1 MIKTYITKTGDLIEK
16 KRLAVSSSLIILFA
30 SLLIILTSSPLYA
43 GVGGGMEA
51 KEYVDIVKVLKFS
64 AVFLLGIG
72 ALFGLGLAFAAKK
85 FDVKTDPRVEE
96 ILEVLAHAH
105 CGACG
110 FPGCR
115 QYAEAVIEDPD
126 VSPNLCSPGGEPCAK
141 AVAAISGKEMVVT
154 EPTIAKVLC
163 NGGASKSS
171 RRFVY
176 EGIRDCKAAVLAS
189 GGDKTCVYGC
199 LGYGT
204 CFRACPFD
212 AITMNEENLPLF
224 DPVKCTSCGSCVKAC
239 PKQIIEI
246 LPMAKE
252 VVVTCSS
259 KDKGAV
265 TRKGCQVG
273 CIGCGMCVKVCPF
286 SAASVENNLST
297 IDVNKCK
304 VCGLCVIKCPTN
316 AIVDNLPLR
325 PKASIIDTCIGCGIC
340 AKICPV
346 NAASGEKKKLHVI
359 DQEKCIGCGI
369 CTSRCPT
376 LSIEGTINYPEVA
389 QEFEAKKAAREKAK
403 AERAKE
409 ETARVQ

>member
-1 MIKTYITKTGDLIEK
+1 MFKTNKAKTGDLKIG
-16 KRLAVSSSLIILFA
+16 RSLIIILVA
-30 SLLIILTSSPLYA
+30 YLLILLTSSISYA

-51 KEYVDIVKVLKFS
+51 KEYVDIATVLKFS

-85 FDVKTDPRVEE
+85 FDVKTDPRVEQ

-110 FPGCR
+110 YPGCR

-126 VSPNLCSPGGEPCAK
+126 VAANLCSPGGEPCAK
-141 AVAAISGKEMVVT
+141 AVAAISGKVVELT
-154 EPTIAKVLC
+154 EPTVARVLC
-163 NGGASKSS
+163 NGGASKAS

-189 GGDKTCVYGC
+189 GGNKSCVYGC

-204 CFRACPFD
+204 CFRSCPFG
-212 AITMNEENLPLF
+212 AITMSEENLPVI
-224 DPVKCTSCGSCVKAC
+224 DPAKCTSCGSCVKAC
-239 PKQIIEI
+239 PKQVISI
-246 LPMAKE
+246 LPLAKE
-252 VVVTCSS
+252 VIVTCSS

-265 TRKGCQVG
+265 AKKGCKVA
-273 CIGCGMCVKVCPF
+273 CIGCGMCQKVCPY
-286 SAASVENNLST
+286 SAASVENNLSS
-297 IDVNKCK
+297 IDTDKCK

-316 AIVDNLPLR
+316 AIVDNLPIR
-325 PKASIIDTCIGCGIC
+325 PKASINEKCIGCGIC
-340 AKICPV
+340 AKVCPV
-346 NAASGEKKKLHVI
+346 NAASGEKKKPHTI

-369 CTSRCPT
+369 CTSKCPT
-376 LSIEGTINYPEVA
+376 LAIEGTINYPEVA

-403 AERAKE
+403 AEKAKE
-409 ETARVQ
+409 ETSSA